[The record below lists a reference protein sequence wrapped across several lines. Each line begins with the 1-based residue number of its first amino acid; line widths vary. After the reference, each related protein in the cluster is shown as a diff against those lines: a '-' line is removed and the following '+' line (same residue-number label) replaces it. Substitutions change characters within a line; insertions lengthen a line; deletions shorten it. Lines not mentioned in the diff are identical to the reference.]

1 MFGTKQAAS
10 ENSTVIAQDCII
22 NGTVNAEGLLRV
34 DGNVT
39 GELNVNGALIIGP
52 QAVINANIIGKKVVI
67 AGKVTGDVTTQEGLE
82 LESTAKLKGNIK
94 TRSLKIAAGAEFSG
108 SSTLLENDRLAE
120 KTATEK
126 TATEKTATGKTAAEK
141 DATKTTAAK

>member
-1 MFGTKQAAS
+1 
-10 ENSTVIAQDCII
+10 
-22 NGTVNAEGLLRV
+22 
-34 DGNVT
+34 
-39 GELNVNGALIIGP
+39 
-52 QAVINANIIGKKVVI
+52 
-67 AGKVTGDVTTQEGLE
+67 LE

-126 TATEKTATGKTAAEK
+126 TATEKTAIEKTATEKTAAEK